1 MDCSFGALG
10 ALADK
15 IDGFLD
21 EIEAQ
26 IQKIQQ
32 KINQIPAMI
41 DAELAKHIN
50 EIKEA
55 IEEQFPLLQ
64 DLKNLKL
71 ALPEELKQAIQLAQ
85 DAIAIKNAVEGLAE
99 KYKDFDVEVLKD
111 PTKLTGMLRDL
122 EGDLN
127 KLCDMLPKI
136 TKDENGEIV
145 VSSSAKTYIG
155 DRVLE
160 IEIKG
165 LLTKNGRKRILAQ
178 GKRAIDSIRFQT
190 PSEEGI
196 MNRNAQNTYY

>member
-10 ALADK
+10 ELADK
-15 IDGFLD
+15 VDGFLD

-41 DAELAKHIN
+41 DFELAKHIK
-50 EIKEA
+50 EIKEQL
-55 IEEQFPLLQ
+55 EEQFPLLQ

-111 PTKLTGMLRDL
+111 PTKLTDMLRDL
-122 EGDLN
+122 QGDLN

-136 TKDENGEIV
+136 TKDEDGKIV

-165 LLTKNGRKRILAQ
+165 LLTKNGRKRLLAQ
-178 GKRAIDSIRFQT
+178 GKTAIDNIRFQT